1 MSTGNSKSAK
11 SGKSSAKT
19 DAKKS
24 ASSKNSKNAKNS
36 SKTGTAS
43 AKTTVKAEKTK
54 ASDSVL
60 KKIKAFFRKDGS
72 TYISRIKDFS
82 DREVNNILKV
92 YKQYEKLSAGEKAAV
107 QEDSVYKPYEE
118 LLKNLGTRNHF
129 DQATGAQVSSEKDS
143 AFPWYVQLKVNPE
156 LVTDKQMETIKKALG
171 DQAEVF
177 SLNEIHFVDTLNGDA
192 WEPKDVLKVELPM
205 VDLGD
210 YESCMIVHITDKGK
224 VEFLNGKV
232 SGNVISFEA
241 AEFSSYGIVGFM
253 GSADD
258 LLKET
263 DKKQPVWPWAA
274 GAGAALLLA
283 VILGGVQ
290 LAGSRK
296 AKADSGKKKDKS
308 EK

>member
-1 MSTGNSKSAK
+1 
-11 SGKSSAKT
+11 
-19 DAKKS
+19 
-24 ASSKNSKNAKNS
+24 
-36 SKTGTAS
+36 
-43 AKTTVKAEKTK
+43 
-54 ASDSVL
+54 
-60 KKIKAFFRKDGS
+60 
-72 TYISRIKDFS
+72 
-82 DREVNNILKV
+82 
-92 YKQYEKLSAGEKAAV
+92 
-107 QEDSVYKPYEE
+107 
-118 LLKNLGTRNHF
+118 
-129 DQATGAQVSSEKDS
+129 
-143 AFPWYVQLKVNPE
+143 
-156 LVTDKQMETIKKALG
+156 METIKKALG

-232 SGNVISFEA
+232 SGNIISFEA

-308 EK
+308 ENSI